1 MPIVLVTFKEVIE
14 EYHDRH
20 GCYDDGGNGDGEE
33 CDGD

>member
-20 GCYDDGGNGDGEE
+20 GSYDGGNGDGEE